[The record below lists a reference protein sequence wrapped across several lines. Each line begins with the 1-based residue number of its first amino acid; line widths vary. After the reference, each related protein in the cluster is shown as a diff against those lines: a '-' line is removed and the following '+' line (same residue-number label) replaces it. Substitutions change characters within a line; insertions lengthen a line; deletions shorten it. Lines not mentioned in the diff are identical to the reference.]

1 MLHVSQ
7 LNLKLQMVYL
17 FLGPKRV
24 VHTHFENKSD
34 EFVVS
39 ARSKLCTLLTSFMV
53 FGNAIEKW
61 ANTGFPESLG

>member
-1 MLHVSQ
+1 
-7 LNLKLQMVYL
+7 MVYL

-61 ANTGFPESLG
+61 ANAEGGT